1 MTNYYARARKTRG
14 SYFDTL
20 VADQAKTSGANL
32 EDLRATVADVPLTAD
47 VRLVVADQPA
57 PARGY
62 AIIHRVGDGIISA
75 ALHVLDGQPV
85 EVYRALFSQT
95 SVQAKQLAGD
105 AEFQILVDRQITATN
120 VLDAIRA
127 EGAPYG
133 LAIFEGTD
141 SAHDGLT
148 DEERAA
154 YDAAGIR
161 TVTIVYGD
169 EANEPKQLL
178 AETGA
183 LIERPSDPARTPDW
197 EFMGWLSAPTEKRN
211 DAAAWHP
218 HDFDAPITED
228 LTIIAMWG
236 DADSG
241 NWEAV
246 IAEGNDTDARI
257 TLQGEHDGVDPIPE
271 PDWIIRDSGGHIIAN
286 SARDINLHDGDADPD
301 HAALFVEQGALT
313 GEKHDVK
320 IADNTPVGATS
331 DHPDGPNPDEPGQD
345 DQSDPRE
352 EDASE
357 PLPSRTASTAT
368 WIAYAENHPT
378 DPPLDLT
385 PRKGLRDLIAAHY
398 IDG

>member
-133 LAIFEGTD
+133 LAVFEGTD
-141 SAHDGLT
+141 SAPDGLT
-148 DEERAA
+148 NEERAA

-183 LIERPSDPARTPDW
+183 LVERPSDPARTPDW

-228 LTIIAMWG
+228 ITITAMWG
-236 DADSG
+236 DEESG

-246 IAEGNDTDARI
+246 IVEGNGTDARI
-257 TLQGEHDGVDPIPE
+257 TLQGEHDGVEPIAE
-271 PDWIIRDSGGHIIAN
+271 PDWIIHEGEGYIRAD
-286 SARDINLHDGDADPD
+286 SARYTQLDDPGVS
-301 HAALFVEQGALT
+301 ALFLEEGRLT

-320 IADNTPVGATS
+320 VADDTPVGATS
-331 DHPDGPNPDEPGQD
+331 DHPDGTDPDEPGED
-345 DQSDPRE
+345 DQSDTP
-352 EDASE
+352 SE
-357 PLPSRTASTAT
+357 PLPGRTASTAT
-368 WIAYAENHPT
+368 WVAYAENHPT